1 VSLIQDVAGGGGP
14 DPVPGPPPLT
24 RKEKGSRGLSPGAS
38 FALRKTGAALGTLFF
53 VLVVNFFLF
62 RMLPGDPIGMYTRG
76 RNVPAEQLA
85 ALRAE
90 LDRPILGQFLTYL
103 QNPFSSTIDSA
114 QFNRPVWELVTERI
128 WPTLL
133 LVGTA
138 IVLASIIGV
147 WIGIKAGWRRGKSF
161 DKVSTGVTL
170 TLYSMPEFWL
180 GMILL
185 IVFGVG
191 VFGLPGIF
199 PIGGI
204 STPGMD
210 TSSLAGWLD
219 VAWHMVLPVTT
230 LTLVYL
236 AEYAL
241 VMRSS
246 LVDEMDEDYLTTARA
261 KGLMDKFVRR
271 RHAVPNA
278 MLPTI
283 TLIFLNLGFTVS
295 GAITV
300 ETVFSWPGLGL
311 LSYEALRGPDVAL
324 LQAIFLLFSIGVVLA
339 NLVADLLYAVIDPRV
354 RS

>member
-1 VSLIQDVAGGGGP
+1 M
-14 DPVPGPPPLT
+14 
-24 RKEKGSRGLSPGAS
+24 
-38 FALRKTGAALGTLFF
+38 
-53 VLVVNFFLF
+53 VNFFLF
-62 RMLPGDPIGMYTRG
+62 RLLPGDPIGMYTRG
-76 RNVPAEQLA
+76 RNVPPEQLA
-85 ALRAE
+85 ELRGE
-90 LDRPILGQFLTYL
+90 LDRPILQQFLSYL
-103 QNPFSSTIDSA
+103 RNPFASTIDSA

-191 VFGLPGIF
+191 AFGLPGVF

-204 STPGMD
+204 STPGVD

-246 LVDEMDEDYLTTARA
+246 LVEEMDEEYLTTARA

-278 MLPTI
+278 LLPTV